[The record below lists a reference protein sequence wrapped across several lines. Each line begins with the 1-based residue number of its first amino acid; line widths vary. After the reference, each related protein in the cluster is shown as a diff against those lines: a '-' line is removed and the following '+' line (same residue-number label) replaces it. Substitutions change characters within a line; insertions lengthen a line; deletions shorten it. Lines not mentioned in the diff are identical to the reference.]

1 MRNKEERMFLEHYKS
16 KTIRVKKSCGW
27 IQQKTKS
34 NLKHIRLY
42 KKLFNHYVSGFLCMY
57 PCSLSHVSL
66 FAIPRRVEIFQSRIL
81 EQVAISHL
89 KGSSWPMD
97 QTPVLFEHNYP
108 FVFAIDIEM
117 FQKSSEMF
125 SVSLLSY
132 PSLSSWVHRASGFP
146 SSLLISIPSALWAR
160 RIHLAQ

>member
-1 MRNKEERMFLEHYKS
+1 M
-16 KTIRVKKSCGW
+16 
-27 IQQKTKS
+27 
-34 NLKHIRLY
+34 Y
-42 KKLFNHYVSGFLCMY
+42 KKLFNHYVSVFLCMY

-66 FAIPRRVEIFQSRIL
+66 FETPRRVEIFQARIL

-125 SVSLLSY
+125 SVSLPIPPFTLF
-132 PSLSSWVHRASGFP
+132 LVHRGSGFP

-160 RIHLAQ
+160 RSPLGSVMPIYYWLSYIL